1 MASALKNLSK
11 YKPEEIP
18 DCDGKCIGIVVSD
31 WNESITHELYN
42 GCYSTLEKHGVKPDN
57 IHTVQVPGAFEI
69 PAGAKML
76 ASSKKLDAVVCLGC
90 VIKGETS
97 HNEYINQS
105 VANGLTTLSV
115 MSGKPFIFGLL
126 TPNDEQQ
133 AKDRAGGKYGNKG
146 VEAAITALRMA
157 LLKEE
162 LSKPAKG
169 IGFGNY

>member
-1 MASALKNLSK
+1 M
-11 YKPEEIP
+11 EDIP
-18 DCDGKCIGIVVSD
+18 DCGEKSIGVVVSD
-31 WNESITHELYN
+31 WNENITHELYK
-42 GCYSTLEKHGVKPDN
+42 GCFETLEKHGVKPEN
-57 IHTVQVPGAFEI
+57 IHTVQVPGAFEL
-69 PAGAKML
+69 PSGAKML
-76 ASSKKLDAVVCLGC
+76 ASSKKVDAVVCLGC

-133 AKDRAGGKYGNKG
+133 AKDRAGGKFGNKG
-146 VEAAITALRMA
+146 VEAAQTALRMA
-157 LLKEE
+157 LLKDD
-162 LSKPAKG
+162 LNKPAKG